1 MGKKLDK
8 RPRMDK
14 IDKKA
19 GVTSWSRSMVSKGIQ
34 LTRAFQNAIR
44 YYRTSEVKR
53 NGETTIRL
61 FSAGRPHGLQ
71 SRQDKKGAG
80 ETGGGLR
87 LTKEI

>member
-8 RPRMDK
+8 RPRMD
-14 IDKKA
+14 DRQE
-19 GVTSWSRSMVSKGIQ
+19 SWGNFVVSQHGIQ
-34 LTRAFQNAIR
+34 RYTANACFSKR
-44 YYRTSEVKR
+44 YSHRTFEVKR
-53 NGETTIRL
+53 NGETVRL

-71 SRQDKKGAG
+71 SRQDKKG